1 MFRCR
6 CLICVMASSIDQA
19 MSICT
24 CTRCMCP
31 YLLRLELRACPIFA
45 VRWSVASTMPRSA
58 SNREPPPP
66 PAQPPQQSDPAS
78 DSDSYSYSDEE
89 SAVADNV
96 QTASAVVDDAEAL
109 RQQCKVKDQEAERL
123 RTENAALK
131 RRLELSE
138 KEGHKSASSAKLEA
152 ATHTKKRKDREE
164 AERRGAEKQ
173 KTKEKERERNEPRT
187 REKKVEAAKTKI
199 KKEQREAPAA
209 DAATRDAS
217 TMANARTAD
226 NRDAKPP
233 GAEPKR
239 KPSKRVATQTPKQS
253 IKKKGSIQMQPP
265 VVSNSAVAE
274 DRPRNRDQDT
284 RGSGSGQR
292 QTVRANDQ
300 ASEELPDFGGPEDSE
315 NDDKDKASSD
325 SSSYGSSGD
334 ESAVKDERKH
344 VDWSPAKNAPPHMEP
359 PPYPPDGP
367 RGSGSRPRGRAAEP
381 RTDAVEPREPIEPMM
396 PPGGVRGGGI
406 VCVYIRVEADNT
418 HMINR
423 PNVTGEHLADV
434 ATDLRKHGPTII
446 LASCGHPEVTA
457 RLTELLTRP
466 PCVGSSDGDRGG
478 GERPELEYL
487 CSRWGSLLIAGR
499 KGIVKNVAPGNGEE
513 VGTYDCFSSHVSF
526 NVPFHGMLAISVAV
540 AACRPALLRGR
551 NAQIYCPMKAVE
563 AIRLRELLL
572 ETNVRVLGANLH
584 GPLQPFLDHMRE
596 HIPIQVGAWHPWT
609 IASAERNGT
618 YTNYC
623 RPAYIFV
630 QGPVAGVKPR
640 REFDDMEVVGG
651 PLPDNFVDFMFPN
664 EVSWQTSCDG
674 VLSNEGCR
682 GDGDQTID
690 WPPLPDIHQKKPQCI
705 LNGTTKLSVFSKS
718 TTSRRSEAAT
728 EKRRLASKEAQQRSR
743 ANKKEWD
750 EWSQW
755 PEGTGKRKRKRNTNE
770 KWETW

>member
-1 MFRCR
+1 
-6 CLICVMASSIDQA
+6 
-19 MSICT
+19 
-24 CTRCMCP
+24 MCP

-45 VRWSVASTMPRSA
+45 VRWSVASTMPRSS

-66 PAQPPQQSDPAS
+66 PKQTPQQSDA
-78 DSDSYSYSDEE
+78 DSYSYSDDYSDGE
-89 SAVADNV
+89 SAVADDV

-131 RRLELSE
+131 RRLKLSE
-138 KEGHKSASSAKLEA
+138 KEGDKSASSAKLEE
-152 ATHTKKRKDREE
+152 ATRTRKRKDREE
-164 AERRGAEKQ
+164 EERRGAEKQ

-187 REKKVEAAKTKI
+187 REKNVEAAKNKI

-226 NRDAKPP
+226 NRDAKAL

-239 KPSKRVATQTPKQS
+239 KPCKRVDTQTPKQS
-253 IKKKGSIQMQPP
+253 IKKKGSIQMKPP

-300 ASEELPDFGGPEDSE
+300 ANEELPDFGCPEDSE

-325 SSSYGSSGD
+325 GSSYGSSGD

-344 VDWSPAKNAPPHMEP
+344 VDWRPAKSAPPHMEP
-359 PPYPPDGP
+359 PPYHPDGP
-367 RGSGSRPRGRAAEP
+367 RGSGSRPRGPAAEP
-381 RTDAVEPREPIEPMM
+381 RTDAGEPREPMM

-446 LASCGHPEVTA
+446 LASCGHPEVTT

-466 PCVGSSDGDRGG
+466 PCVGSSDGHRGG

-526 NVPFHGMLAISVAV
+526 NVPFQGMLDISVAV
-540 AACRPALLRGR
+540 AACRPTFLRGKK
-551 NAQIYCPMKAVE
+551 AEVYCPMKPVE
-563 AIRLRELLL
+563 TIRLRELLL

-609 IASAERNGT
+609 TASVDYHYA
-618 YTNYC
+618 NYC
-623 RPAYIFV
+623 KPAYIFV

-640 REFDDMEVVGG
+640 REFDDMEVVEG
-651 PLPDNFVDFMFPN
+651 PLPDNFVDFMLDN
-664 EVSWQTSCDG
+664 EVSWQTSCDR

-682 GDGDQTID
+682 GDGDQTSY
-690 WPPLPDIHQKKPQCI
+690 WPPLPDILQKKPKCI
-705 LNGTTKLSVFSKS
+705 LKGTTKLSVFSKS
-718 TTSRRSEAAT
+718 TTPRRSEAAT

-743 ANKKEWD
+743 ANKKEWE

-755 PEGTGKRKRKRNTNE
+755 QEGTGKRKRKRNKKE
-770 KWETW
+770 EWETW